1 MELLFEFNPSKSL
14 SGVALSGITPA
25 NVSSYFGQPDE
36 IETAETGNFG
46 EPSFTYFFDALKL
59 TLFFDIEHL
68 LCVATTNPAF
78 KIFGEEPFKLREDEL
93 IYLFKLNAFKQ
104 HTIDTDWGEKQL
116 VFEEAGVTIF
126 FDNQK
131 VSEIFIDV

>member
-1 MELLFEFNPSKSL
+1 MELFFEFEPLRSL
-14 SGVALSGITPA
+14 SGVALSAINPTS
-25 NVSSYFGQPDE
+25 VSSHFGEPNE

-59 TLFFDIEHL
+59 TLFFDVERL
-68 LCVATTNPAF
+68 LCVATTNPSF
-78 KIFGEEPFKLREDEL
+78 KLFGEEVFNLRQDEL
-93 IYLFKLNAFKQ
+93 IYLFKLNNFPQ

-116 VFEEAGVTIF
+116 VFEDAGVTVF